1 VADPPSCQ
9 IAAIAHGYLSSTRT
23 ESARDFGRAS
33 VDGGELR
40 VLMNASERDEID
52 PQLSETWQQALALLD
67 DDLLRTGLATRT
79 RRAYA
84 IDTLQFAR
92 FADGRRLAP
101 AAVSVRDIRRYIA
114 TLSEA
119 ELTPSTTARKLAAI
133 RALFRCLCEHGQ
145 IPHSPADLI
154 STPRKGSH
162 LPRVLKSSEMARLLD
177 SIPADGPLHLR
188 DRAMFELAY
197 ACGLRA
203 EEIVTLD
210 LDDVDDD
217 REQLRVQGKGSK
229 TRFVPAGE
237 VALAAV
243 RGYLERGRPGL
254 CAAPISARDRRENV
268 HAAARPNRRPSGAV
282 ASKAG
287 WQERALFL
295 SRSGRRLGTSDVRRR
310 LRAWSTRAGVAGSL
324 TPHAL
329 RHSFATHLL
338 DGGADLRAI
347 QELLGHSSIST
358 TQVYTRVESA
368 RLQSAYARAHPRA

>member
-1 VADPPSCQ
+1 V
-9 IAAIAHGYLSSTRT
+9 
-23 ESARDFGRAS
+23 
-33 VDGGELR
+33 ELP
-40 VLMNASERDEID
+40 VSEA
-52 PQLSETWQQALALLD
+52 WQQALALLES
-67 DDLLRTGLATRT
+67 DLLRTGAAMRT

-84 IDTLQFAR
+84 LDTLQFAR
-92 FADGRRLAP
+92 FADGRGLAP
-101 AAVSVRDIRRYIA
+101 ADVAVRDIRRYIA

-119 ELTPSTTARKLAAI
+119 ELAPTTTARKLAAI
-133 RALFRCLCEHGQ
+133 RALFRCLREHGQ
-145 IPHSPADLI
+145 IAHSPADLI
-154 STPRKGSH
+154 ATPRKGSH
-162 LPRVLKSSEMARLLD
+162 LPRVLRAPEMARLLD

-203 EEIVTLD
+203 EEIVSLD
-210 LDDVDDD
+210 LGHVDDD
-217 REQLRVQGKGSK
+217 REQLRVQGKGAK

-237 VALAAV
+237 VALAAL
-243 RGYLERGRPGL
+243 RAYLVRGRPVL
-254 CAAPISARDRRENV
+254 SAAPMPGSRFARATDGT
-268 HAAARPNRRPSGAV
+268 AD
-282 ASKAG
+282 KD
-287 WQERALFL
+287 ERALFL

-310 LRAWSTRAGVAGSL
+310 LRAWTTRAGVAGSV